1 MTRREIVGPQDRF
14 ERSGAQRLRDIRPIT
29 TRLWSALMSEASG
42 IILTGAAMAMFVEPA
57 LVNFVM
63 PASVLYT
70 GLVMSRRVTL
80 PLRLPQT
87 ASIRDW
93 NYPSPVG
100 RRPRMAAGSIY
111 LGSDLKGRELWIS
124 AEDGRQHATVPGTT
138 GAGKTTALLSFL
150 ANALS
155 HASGFVLVDGKADN
169 KLYGEVLALARRF
182 GREDDVLCLNF
193 MVASGVKDSNTFNP
207 FAVGNADA
215 IGEMLSSQL
224 GESASGDSNQV
235 FRDRAVALVGTLAP
249 VLVWMRDHKGLPLNI
264 ETIRLAFELR
274 CIWKVA
280 MKRVFEIRNPA
291 TGETTDIPV
300 PDMPEDI
307 IYPLKAY
314 LGELPSYDLSL
325 DWNKQKTEEPS
336 KQHGF
341 AQFYFTRTFE
351 LLGVSLGHI
360 FKVEQSDVDMRDVVL
375 NRRILVVNLPALE
388 SSDERLA
395 ALGKIV
401 VASLRGMMAQMLG
414 ARLEGDYEVIVAN
427 KPGMGSAPFHVVLD
441 EVAYYATSGMDRMLA
456 MGRGLNFMFWLG
468 FQEVSGIWARLGE
481 KTQSLFGNANLTI
494 AMRQQDASRTRQW
507 IEDTAGK
514 TYVTQA
520 TSYQGGGTGE
530 YAESRSAEVREV
542 AGVDWR
548 DLQSLIE
555 GEAIILFGGRR
566 IYAKLFHAEIDTKGP
581 MRLNRPL
588 PLGPP
593 NTALLKARSAE
604 VDATLK
610 ALEQG
615 LGTGKT
621 ERSATLAAMLK
632 AFSDTAAA
640 GQGGEAC
647 IEAAIEAAKTHPMAR
662 EDMAAAGLD
671 SPLAAMI
678 KTAAARSPPAHPSP
692 SAQYAP
698 VEGAAEATFAALEQ
712 IEARAGASRA
722 EARKAAEMVF
732 AAGQAVEWPLGSD
745 PDPDPA
751 TIARAIKDVTEEIG
765 RERAGVSEPPVGDR
779 IGREAEATAALRSH
793 RASL

>member
-1 MTRREIVGPQDRF
+1 MTQREIVGPQERF

-29 TRLWSALMSEASG
+29 TRLWSAMMSEFSG
-42 IILTGAAMAMFVEPA
+42 MVLAGGAMAMFVEPA
-57 LVNFVM
+57 LVNFVA
-63 PASVLYT
+63 PASLLYA
-70 GLVMSRRVTL
+70 GLVLSRRVTL

-87 ASIRDW
+87 AGIRDW

-111 LGSDLKGRELWIS
+111 LGSDLKGRELWIAS
-124 AEDGRQHATVPGTT
+124 EDGRQHATVPGTT

-150 ANALS
+150 ANALT

-224 GESASGDSNQV
+224 GESAPGDSNQV

-249 VLVWMRDHKGLPLNI
+249 VLVWMRDHKGVPLNI
-264 ETIRLAFELR
+264 ETIRLAFE
-274 CIWKVA
+274 V
-280 MKRVFEIRNPA
+280 RNPS
-291 TGETTDIPV
+291 TGETTNIPF
-300 PDMPEDI
+300 PHMPEDI

-314 LGELPSYDLSL
+314 LGELPSYDLTL
-325 DWNKQKTEEPS
+325 DWNKQKTEKPS

-414 ARLEGDYEVIVAN
+414 ARLEGDYERIVAN

-494 AMRQQDASRTRQW
+494 AMRQQDANRTRQW
-507 IEDTAGK
+507 IEETAGK

-520 TSYQGGGTGE
+520 MSYQGGGLGE

-566 IYAKLFHAEIDTKGP
+566 VYAKLFHAEIDTRGP
-581 MRLNRPL
+581 MRLNRPV
-588 PLGPP
+588 
-593 NTALLKARSAE
+593 ALAQPDVESLKAASEHVGA
-604 VDATLK
+604 VLK
-610 ALEQG
+610 ALEGG

-621 ERSATLAAMLK
+621 KRSATLAAMLG
-632 AFSDTAAA
+632 AFRHAAAA
-640 GQGGEAC
+640 GQGGDACVEAALEAAKDHPMARDE
-647 IEAAIEAAKTHPMAR
+647 IEALAPPSPLEAMLTAAARRPRQPPLGPAPPSAPVGGPIEAARETLESIETSTGTSRAGARAAAASLLAAGQAIEAASGSRGAPQKRVR
-662 EDMAAAGLD
+662 E
-671 SPLAAMI
+671 I
-678 KTAAARSPPAHPSP
+678 EI
-692 SAQYAP
+692 
-698 VEGAAEATFAALEQ
+698 VWQ
-712 IEARAGASRA
+712 IEALSEDIRADGARLSA
-722 EARKAAEMVF
+722 GDAPTADAQVEA
-732 AAGQAVEWPLGSD
+732 D
-745 PDPDPA
+745 D
-751 TIARAIKDVTEEIG
+751 
-765 RERAGVSEPPVGDR
+765 
-779 IGREAEATAALRSH
+779 ATAPRSH
-793 RASL
+793 GAAP

>member
-1 MTRREIVGPQDRF
+1 MTQREIVGPQERF

-29 TRLWSALMSEASG
+29 TRLWSAMMSEFSG
-42 IILTGAAMAMFVEPA
+42 VVLAGGAMAMFVEPA
-57 LVNFVM
+57 LVNFVV
-63 PASVLYT
+63 PASLLYA

-87 ASIRDW
+87 AGIRDW

-100 RRPRMAAGSIY
+100 RRPRKAAGSIY

-124 AEDGRQHATVPGTT
+124 SEDGRQHATVPGTT

-150 ANALS
+150 ANALT

-224 GESASGDSNQV
+224 GESAPGDSNQV

-249 VLVWMRDHKGLPLNI
+249 VLVWMRDHKGVPLNI

-280 MKRVFEIRNPA
+280 MKRAFEVRNPS

-314 LGELPSYDLSL
+314 LGELPSYDLTL

-414 ARLEGDYEVIVAN
+414 ARLEGDSQRIVAN

-494 AMRQQDASRTRQW
+494 AMRQQDANRTRQW

-530 YAESRSAEVREV
+530 YSEARSAEVREV
-542 AGVDWR
+542 SGVDWR
-548 DLQSLIE
+548 DLQRLIE

-566 IYAKLFHAEIDTKGP
+566 IYAKLFHAEIDTRGP
-581 MRLNRPL
+581 MRLNRPVAL
-588 PLGPP
+588 APP
-593 NTALLKARSAE
+593 DVESLKAASEHVGA
-604 VDATLK
+604 VLK
-610 ALEQG
+610 ALEGG

-621 ERSATLAAMLK
+621 KRSATLAAMLG
-632 AFSDTAAA
+632 AFQHAAAA
-640 GQGGEAC
+640 GQGGDAC
-647 IEAAIEAAKTHPMAR
+647 VEAALEAAKDHPMAR
-662 EDMAAAGLD
+662 DEIEALAPD
-671 SPLAAMI
+671 SPLEAML
-678 KTAAARSPPAHPSP
+678 TAAARRPPQAPLGP
-692 SAQYAP
+692 APTYAP
-698 VEGAAEATFAALEQ
+698 VEGPADTARQTLES
-712 IEARAGASRA
+712 IEASAGSSRAGARA
-722 EARKAAEMVF
+722 AAASLL
-732 AAGQAVEWPLGSD
+732 AAGQAIEAASGLGVTPQETVREIEALSQDIRANGGYLSAEDASSVDAAVESNEG
-745 PDPDPA
+745 A
-751 TIARAIKDVTEEIG
+751 T
-765 RERAGVSEPPVGDR
+765 
-779 IGREAEATAALRSH
+779 LRS
-793 RASL
+793 RGAAP

>member
-1 MTRREIVGPQDRF
+1 MTEREIVGPQERF
-14 ERSGAQRLRDIRPIT
+14 ERTGAQRLRDIRPIT
-29 TRLWSALMSEASG
+29 TRLWSAMTTEFSAV
-42 IILTGAAMAMFVEPA
+42 ILTGGAMAIFVEPA
-57 LVNFVM
+57 LVNLIV
-63 PASVLYT
+63 PASLLYAA
-70 GLVMSRRVTL
+70 LVMSRRVTL

-87 ASIRDW
+87 ARMRDW
-93 NYPSPVG
+93 NYPSPAG

-111 LGSDLKGRELWIS
+111 LGNDLKGRELWIS
-124 AEDGRQHATVPGTT
+124 SDDGRQHATVPGTT

-150 ANALS
+150 ANALT

-193 MVASGVKDSNTFNP
+193 MVASGVRDSNTFNP

-224 GESASGDSNQV
+224 GESAAGDSNQV

-249 VLVWMRDHKGLPLNI
+249 VLVWMRDHKGVPLNI

-280 MKRVFEIRNPA
+280 MKRVFEVRDPA

-314 LGELPSYDLSL
+314 LGELPSYDLTL

-414 ARLEGDYEVIVAN
+414 ARLEGDYEQIVAG

-494 AMRQQDASRTRQW
+494 AMRQQDANRTRAW
-507 IEDTAGK
+507 IEETAGK
-514 TYVTQA
+514 TYVAQA
-520 TSYQGGGTGE
+520 TSYQSGGTGE

-566 IYAKLFHAEIDTKGP
+566 IYAKLFHAEIDMAGP
-581 MRLNRPL
+581 MRLNRPI
-588 PLGPP
+588 PLSSPDVE
-593 NTALLKARSAE
+593 ALKVLSDE
-604 VDATLK
+604 VGAALK

-615 LGTGKT
+615 LGTRRTK
-621 ERSATLAAMLK
+621 RSTTLAAMLN
-632 AFSDTAAA
+632 AFRDAAAA

-647 IEAAIEAAKTHPMAR
+647 VEAAIEAARQHPMTEA
-662 EDMAAAGLD
+662 EIEALKPD
-671 SPLAAMI
+671 SPLEAML
-678 KTAAARSPPAHPSP
+678 TAAARRPPRAPIAPPAP
-692 SAQYAP
+692 YVP
-698 VEGAAEATFAALEQ
+698 VEGSADAALEALESV
-712 IEARAGASRA
+712 EAAAGSPRR
-722 EARKAAEMVF
+722 EARKAAGALL
-732 AAGQAVEWPLGSD
+732 AAGQAIERSPGAEA
-745 PDPDPA
+745 PA
-751 TIARAIKDVTEEIG
+751 PKATARAIREIAEEI
-765 RERAGVSEPPVGDR
+765 RAEVERRSGQAGDEVRVEVDDD
-779 IGREAEATAALRSH
+779 AAP
-793 RASL
+793 RAPGAGP

>member
-1 MTRREIVGPQDRF
+1 
-14 ERSGAQRLRDIRPIT
+14 
-29 TRLWSALMSEASG
+29 
-42 IILTGAAMAMFVEPA
+42 
-57 LVNFVM
+57 
-63 PASVLYT
+63 
-70 GLVMSRRVTL
+70 
-80 PLRLPQT
+80 
-87 ASIRDW
+87 
-93 NYPSPVG
+93 
-100 RRPRMAAGSIY
+100 
-111 LGSDLKGRELWIS
+111 
-124 AEDGRQHATVPGTT
+124 
-138 GAGKTTALLSFL
+138 
-150 ANALS
+150 
-155 HASGFVLVDGKADN
+155 VLVDGKADN

-224 GESASGDSNQV
+224 GESAPGDSNQV

-280 MKRVFEIRNPA
+280 MKRVFEVRNPA
-291 TGETTDIPV
+291 TGEITDIPV
-300 PDMPEDI
+300 GEMPEDI

-314 LGELPSYDLSL
+314 LGELPSYDLTL

-414 ARLEGDYEVIVAN
+414 ARLEGDYSTIVAN
-427 KPGMGSAPFHVVLD
+427 KPSMGSAPFHVVLD

-494 AMRQQDASRTRQW
+494 AMRQQDANRTRQW

-530 YAESRSAEVREV
+530 YAETRSAEVREV

-566 IYAKLFHAEIDTKGP
+566 IYAKLFRAEIDTRGP
-581 MRLNRPL
+581 MRLNRPI
-588 PLGPP
+588 PMAPP
-593 NTALLKARSAE
+593 DTALLKAQNERIEGVLRSFE
-604 VDATLK
+604 R
-610 ALEQG
+610 G
-615 LGTGKT
+615 LGTARTGSCVT
-621 ERSATLAAMLK
+621 LTAMLAAFRGAANAGQGGDACVAAALEAAEVHPMARQELEALGSQSPLEVMLAAAADCPPRASFAPLP
-632 AFSDTAAA
+632 AFVPSNPTHEAQLEALKRIEMAAGASRENALTAATSLLAA
-640 GQGGEAC
+640 GQG
-647 IEAAIEAAKTHPMAR
+647 IEA
-662 EDMAAAGLD
+662 
-671 SPLAAMI
+671 
-678 KTAAARSPPAHPSP
+678 PSGV
-692 SAQYAP
+692 AQTP
-698 VEGAAEATFAALEQ
+698 T
-712 IEARAGASRA
+712 S
-722 EARKAAEMVF
+722 
-732 AAGQAVEWPLGSD
+732 
-745 PDPDPA
+745 
-751 TIARAIKDVTEEIG
+751 EEIVRMIQALARDMRLEG
-765 RERAGVSEPPVGDR
+765 LPEVGETGMNENDRADESASPQSR
-779 IGREAEATAALRSH
+779 RSAPSGP
-793 RASL
+793 RTSTS

>member
-1 MTRREIVGPQDRF
+1 MTQREIVGPQERF

-29 TRLWSALMSEASG
+29 TRLWSAMMSEFSG
-42 IILTGAAMAMFVEPA
+42 LILAGGAMAMFVEPA
-57 LVNFVM
+57 LVNFVV
-63 PASVLYT
+63 PTSLLYA

-87 ASIRDW
+87 AGMRDW

-111 LGSDLKGRELWIS
+111 LGHDLKGRELWIS

-150 ANALS
+150 ANALAQ
-155 HASGFVLVDGKADN
+155 ASGFVLVDGKADN

-224 GESASGDSNQV
+224 GESAPGDSNQV

-249 VLVWMRDHKGLPLNI
+249 VLVWMRDHKGVPLNI

-280 MKRVFEIRNPA
+280 MKRVFEVRNPS

-300 PDMPEDI
+300 GEMPEDI

-314 LGELPSYDLSL
+314 LGELPSYDLTL

-414 ARLEGDYEVIVAN
+414 ARLEGDYDAIVAN

-494 AMRQQDASRTRQW
+494 AMRQQDANRTRQW

-530 YAESRSAEVREV
+530 YSETRSAEVREV

-566 IYAKLFHAEIDTKGP
+566 IYAKLFHAEIDTQGP
-581 MRLNRPL
+581 MRLNRPV
-588 PLGPP
+588 PLAPP
-593 NTALLKARSAE
+593 DVVSLKAASDK
-604 VDATLK
+604 VSSV
-610 ALEQG
+610 LEAIEKG
-615 LGTGKT
+615 LGAGRTK
-621 ERSATLAAMLK
+621 RSPTLSAMLNG
-632 AFSDTAAA
+632 FTEAAVA

-647 IEAAIEAAKTHPMAR
+647 VEAAIDAARDHPVAR
-662 EDMAAAGLD
+662 EDIEALGPD
-671 SPLAAMI
+671 SLLEAMLT
-678 KTAAARSPPAHPSP
+678 TAASRPPQAPPAP
-692 SAQYAP
+692 AAKYEAI
-698 VEGAAEATFAALEQ
+698 EGTAGAALAVLET
-712 IEARAGASRA
+712 IEASAGSSRT
-722 EARKAAEMVF
+722 EAGRAAEMIL
-732 AAGQAVEWPLGSD
+732 AAGQAIERPSGYEQA
-745 PDPDPA
+745 PA
-751 TIARAIKDVTEEIG
+751 REAIARDIESLSQEIDAETS
-765 RERAGVSEPPVGDR
+765 RERSPVDD
-779 IGREAEATAALRSH
+779 EAEAKAEERVLSFPG
-793 RASL
+793 ASP